1 VGEFEAPF
9 TFTGTLHKVVIDVA
23 DDQVSDPGSDLKQA
37 LGNA

>member
-1 VGEFEAPF
+1 
-9 TFTGTLHKVVIDVA
+9 VVIDVA